1 MKLFR
6 LFATGK
12 AECSE
17 FRLTTARGF
26 ALLTYGVFAEAKP
39 RQKRF
44 ELLLVNFHCA
54 YLLHYP
60 VKIVKCVKLCK
71 PRFVQFIAGFFKKN
85 EIKYL

>member
-60 VKIVKCVKLCK
+60 VKIVS
-71 PRFVQFIAGFFKKN
+71 RIYAAG
-85 EIKYL
+85 YLLALTRQLISQA